1 MKQNYSRMILNR
13 MNISIVAI
21 LIVALLALGLA
32 PNLPIYAEKC
42 DQEDDSKCDSKKTS
56 DTEGESC
63 NVEDSENKDKDNEN
77 SNMNVQN
84 SNAQSSS
91 SVECTEN
98 DSQSNP
104 YFLGEGPY
112 VFLLIS
118 LSCRFNSPKFQIC
131 SLFFHFYKMCNTNLK
146 ISDRK
151 GKLRLRPDSLLFSR
165 SPIFPSTYD
174 CNLCR

>member
-21 LIVALLALGLA
+21 LIVALVVHSAA
-32 PNLPIYAEKC
+32 PILPIYAEKC

-56 DTEGESC
+56 DTEGENC
-63 NVEDSENKDKDNEN
+63 KVEDPENKDKDNEN

-84 SNAQSSS
+84 SNAQSLS

-104 YFLGEGPY
+104 HSLGEGPY
-112 VFLLIS
+112 SF
-118 LSCRFNSPKFQIC
+118 P
-131 SLFFHFYKMCNTNLK
+131 T
-146 ISDRK
+146 D
-151 GKLRLRPDSLLFSR
+151 FSEL
-165 SPIFPSTYD
+165 PI
-174 CNLCR
+174 